1 MANSI
6 DKATRAARQ
15 WELSS
20 DALEGLLLAL
30 SEDRNEA
37 GRKYELL
44 RSKLISL
51 FAWWRDE
58 TPEESA
64 DESLNRLARRLLQ
77 GEPVEKIDSY
87 ALGIARMLLKETA
100 RRRER
105 RAAALREIQILRP
118 DEDATWETSEALES
132 CLAELSQSS
141 RNLIARYYG
150 ADRAT
155 LARDLGLSMNALR
168 TRALRIRR
176 RLFQSV
182 TERLDPGNIGR
193 GDSGNKG

>member
-1 MANSI
+1 MAESV
-6 DKATRAARQ
+6 DQTSSSQ
-15 WELSS
+15 WELSR

-30 SEDRNEA
+30 GDDRNEA

-44 RSKLISL
+44 RTKLINL
-51 FAWWRDE
+51 FAWQRDD

-64 DESLNRLARRLLQ
+64 DETLNRLARRLLQ

-105 RAAALREIQILRP
+105 HAIALREIQILRP
-118 DEDATWETSEALES
+118 GEGTGEETAQALES
-132 CLAELSQSS
+132 CLAELSAPT
-141 RNLIARYYG
+141 RDLIARYYG
-150 ADRAT
+150 GDRTA

-176 RLFQSV
+176 RLYVSV
-182 TERLDPGNIGR
+182 TQRLER
-193 GDSGNKG
+193 GNKG